1 MTPEQKSKQASQN
14 ANASRIKWQRQ
25 AIVAGGLAR
34 ANREVAESA
43 FRQVAELQ
51 ARVKDIAAQL
61 VASLDKRVA
70 DRKEI
75 ETLRAA
81 CQQAENEA
89 DLWRSMLHEAQDM
102 DVQRKAR
109 DMAKGGAA

>member
-1 MTPEQKSKQASQN
+1 MTPEQQSKQASQN
-14 ANASRIKWQRQ
+14 SNASRIKWQRQ
-25 AIVAGGLAR
+25 AISNGVK
-34 ANREVAESA
+34 VI
-43 FRQVAELQ
+43 ELQ
-51 ARVKDIAAQL
+51 ARVEDIAAQL

-75 ETLRAA
+75 ETLRRA

-89 DLWRSMLHEAQDM
+89 DLWRSMLHELQDA

-109 DMAKGGAA
+109 DMMAERRMI